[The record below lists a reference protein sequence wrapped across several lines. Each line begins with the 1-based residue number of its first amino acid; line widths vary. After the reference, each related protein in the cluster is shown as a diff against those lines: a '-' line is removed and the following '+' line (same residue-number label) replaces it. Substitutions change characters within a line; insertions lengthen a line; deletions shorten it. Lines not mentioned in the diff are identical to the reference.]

1 MAKRR
6 AGTGARSSWQWAQL
20 FLNSRMNVGD
30 AAGDVQSTLAIVGL
44 SPCRFGRS
52 AAMKELR
59 DAVMTFIRSPEG
71 NGWIGIL
78 LFSAALAFVAAY
90 GFYQVSVQ
98 SFVANKSDEKTT
110 AMQLV
115 DAFVTNY
122 SELRKQMGAGDAPV
136 PSTFRAHSIDMF
148 NRSRSDEDV
157 LRLRWIG
164 REGKSIAVPP
174 SDTEMARIIEA
185 FVGQPEPQPV
195 MQFLSLDGEPIFRT
209 VYPSI
214 AHEQSCVDCHNDLQP
229 GANWRVGD
237 VMGAF
242 AIDAPAG
249 AFFATLR
256 WECLGIAAAV
266 FGLIGGVGLWMSVE
280 YYRGIREREWA
291 KQQAE
296 MANRAKSDFL
306 ANMSH
311 ELRTPLNAIIGF
323 SEMMQHQVLGPL
335 GNDQYRSYVGDIHAS
350 GAHLLQIIN
359 DILDLSKAEAGKLT
373 LDEGVFDVREAI
385 RAVAQLTSVPAREG
399 GLNLSIDT
407 PDDLPLLR
415 GDERKT
421 MQMILNLVTN
431 AIKFSP
437 SGGSI
442 EVVCRAGID
451 GELSI
456 AVIDT
461 GIGIASDDLGRV
473 LEAFEQ
479 ADSSLSRTRQGTG
492 LGLPLVRAMMEL
504 HGGRFELD
512 STLGVGTKA
521 KIIFP
526 SERLVVAETQG
537 PETQDIAA

>member
-1 MAKRR
+1 
-6 AGTGARSSWQWAQL
+6 
-20 FLNSRMNVGD
+20 
-30 AAGDVQSTLAIVGL
+30 
-44 SPCRFGRS
+44 
-52 AAMKELR
+52 MKKLR
-59 DAVMTFIRSPEG
+59 DAIMAFLCSPEG

-90 GFYQVSVQ
+90 GFYQVSVR

-115 DAFVTNY
+115 DAFVTDY
-122 SELRKQMGAGDAPV
+122 SDLRKQMDAGAAPV
-136 PSTFRAHSIDMF
+136 PSTFRAHSIEMF
-148 NRSRSDEDV
+148 NRSRSDENA

-164 REGKSIAVPP
+164 REGKSIATPP
-174 SDTEMARIIEA
+174 TDPEMARIIES
-185 FVGQPEPQPV
+185 FVGQSEPQPV
-195 MQFLSLDGEPIFRT
+195 LQFLTLNDKPIFRT

-214 AHEQSCVDCHNDLQP
+214 AHEQSCIDCHNDLQP
-229 GANWRVGD
+229 GANWQVGD

-249 AFFATLR
+249 AFFATLK

-266 FGLIGGVGLWMSVE
+266 FVLIGGVGLWMSIE

-291 KQQAE
+291 KEQAE
-296 MANRAKSDFL
+296 AANRAKSDFL

-323 SEMMQHQVLGPL
+323 SEMMQHEVLGSL

-373 LDEGVFDVREAI
+373 LDEGIFDVRDAI
-385 RAVAQLTSVPAREG
+385 RSVAQLTSVRARES
-399 GLNLSIDT
+399 GLSLSSDI
-407 PDDLPLLR
+407 PSDLPLLR

-421 MQMILNLVTN
+421 MQMVLNLVTN

-437 SGGSI
+437 DGGSI
-442 EVVCRAGID
+442 EIVCRVGAD
-451 GELSI
+451 QELSI

-479 ADSSLSRTRQGTG
+479 ADSSLSRKQQGTG

-504 HGGRFELD
+504 HGGRFELN
-512 STLGVGTKA
+512 STIGVGTEA

-526 SERLVVAETQG
+526 GERLVRAEA
-537 PETQDIAA
+537 PSIAA

>member
-1 MAKRR
+1 LD
-6 AGTGARSSWQWAQL
+6 Q
-20 FLNSRMNVGD
+20 
-30 AAGDVQSTLAIVGL
+30 
-44 SPCRFGRS
+44 S
-52 AAMKELR
+52 AAMTKLR
-59 DAVMTFIRSPEG
+59 DAVMAFIRSPEG

-90 GFYQVSVQ
+90 GFYQVSVR

-122 SELRKQMGAGDAPV
+122 SDVRKQMNAGDAPV

-148 NRSRSDEDV
+148 NRSRSDENV
-157 LRLRWIG
+157 LRMRWIG
-164 REGKSIAVPP
+164 REGKSIATPP
-174 SDTEMARIIEA
+174 SDPEMARIIES
-185 FVGQPEPQPV
+185 FVGQSEPQPV
-195 MQFLSLDGEPIFRT
+195 LQFLTLNGEPIFRT
-209 VYPSI
+209 IYPSI

-242 AIDAPAG
+242 AIDAPSG

-256 WECLGIAAAV
+256 WQCLGIAAAV
-266 FGLIGGVGLWMSVE
+266 FVLIGGVGLWMSIE

-291 KQQAE
+291 KEQAE
-296 MANRAKSDFL
+296 MANRGKSDFL

-323 SEMMQHQVLGPL
+323 SEMMEHEVLGPL
-335 GNDQYRSYVGDIHAS
+335 ANDQYRSYVGDIHAS

-373 LDEGVFDVREAI
+373 LDEGIFDVRDAI
-385 RAVAQLTSVPAREG
+385 RAVIQLTSVRAQES
-399 GLNLSIDT
+399 GLSLSSDI
-407 PDDLPLLR
+407 PLLH

-421 MQMILNLVTN
+421 MQIVLNLVTN

-437 SGGSI
+437 DGGTI
-442 EVVCRAGID
+442 EIACRVEPHQG
-451 GELSI
+451 LSI

-479 ADSSLSRTRQGTG
+479 VDSSLSRRQQGTG

-504 HGGRFELD
+504 HGGRFELN
-512 STLGVGTKA
+512 STVGVGTEA

-526 SERLVVAETQG
+526 GDRLVLADAPG
-537 PETQDIAA
+537 IAA

>member
-1 MAKRR
+1 
-6 AGTGARSSWQWAQL
+6 
-20 FLNSRMNVGD
+20 
-30 AAGDVQSTLAIVGL
+30 
-44 SPCRFGRS
+44 
-52 AAMKELR
+52 
-59 DAVMTFIRSPEG
+59 
-71 NGWIGIL
+71 
-78 LFSAALAFVAAY
+78 
-90 GFYQVSVQ
+90 
-98 SFVANKSDEKTT
+98 
-110 AMQLV
+110 
-115 DAFVTNY
+115 
-122 SELRKQMGAGDAPV
+122 MGGGDAPV
-136 PSTFRAHSIDMF
+136 PSTFRAHSIDLF
-148 NRSRSDEDV
+148 NRSRSQEDV

-164 REGKSIAVPP
+164 REGKSITTPP
-174 SDTEMARIIEA
+174 SDTEMARIIES

-195 MQFLSLDGEPIFRT
+195 KQFLSLDGAPIFRT

-249 AFFATLR
+249 ALFATLR
-256 WECLGIAAAV
+256 WQCLGIAAVV

-280 YYRGIREREWA
+280 YHRGIREREWA

-296 MANRAKSDFL
+296 AANRAKSDFL

-359 DILDLSKAEAGKLT
+359 DLLDLSKAEAGKLT
-373 LDEGVFDVREAI
+373 LDEGVFDVRDAI
-385 RAVAQLTSVPAREG
+385 RAVAQLTSVRAQEG
-399 GLNLSIDT
+399 GLSLSIDI
-407 PDDLPLLR
+407 PSDLPLLR

-431 AIKFSP
+431 AIKFSRD
-437 SGGSI
+437 GGAI
-442 EVVCRAGID
+442 DIVCRVDAD
-451 GELSI
+451 RELSI

-479 ADSSLSRTRQGTG
+479 ADSSLSRTQQGTG

-504 HGGRFELD
+504 HGGRFELN
-512 STLGVGTKA
+512 STFGIGTEA

-526 SERLVVAETQG
+526 SERLVAAEMQG
-537 PETQDIAA
+537 IAA

>member
-1 MAKRR
+1 
-6 AGTGARSSWQWAQL
+6 
-20 FLNSRMNVGD
+20 
-30 AAGDVQSTLAIVGL
+30 
-44 SPCRFGRS
+44 
-52 AAMKELR
+52 MKKLR
-59 DAVMTFIRSPEG
+59 DAVLAFLRSPEG

-78 LFSAALAFVAAY
+78 LFSVALAFVAAY
-90 GFYQVSVQ
+90 GFYQASVR

-122 SELRKQMGAGDAPV
+122 SDIRGRLDGNGAPV
-136 PSTFRAHSIDMF
+136 PATFRAHSIERF
-148 NRSRSDEDV
+148 NQSRSGESV
-157 LRLRWIG
+157 LRLQMIG
-164 REGKSIAVPP
+164 REGKSIATPP
-174 SDTEMARIIEA
+174 SDPDMARIIES
-185 FVGQPEPQPV
+185 FVGQSQPQPV
-195 MQFLSLDGEPIFRT
+195 LQFLAVDGEPIFRT

-229 GANWRVGD
+229 GGNWRVGD

-256 WECLGIAAAV
+256 WECLGIAVVV
-266 FGLIGGVGLWMSVE
+266 FGLIGGVGLWMSIE

-291 KQQAE
+291 KEQAE
-296 MANRAKSDFL
+296 AANRAKSDFL

-323 SEMMQHQVLGPL
+323 SEMMQHEVLGPL
-335 GNDQYRSYVGDIHAS
+335 GNSQYRSYVGDIHAS

-373 LDEGVFDVREAI
+373 LDEGVFDVRDAI
-385 RAVAQLTSVPAREG
+385 RSVAQLTGVRAQEG
-399 GLNLSIDT
+399 GLSLSIDI
-407 PDDLPLLR
+407 PGDLPLLR

-431 AIKFSP
+431 GIKFSP
-437 SGGSI
+437 DGGSI
-442 EVVCRAGID
+442 EIVCRVD
-451 GELSI
+451 PNQELSI
-456 AVIDT
+456 VVIDT
-461 GIGIASDDLGRV
+461 GIGIVSDDLGRV

-479 ADSSLSRTRQGTG
+479 ADSSLSRSQQGTG

-504 HGGRFELD
+504 HGGRFELN
-512 STLGVGTKA
+512 STLGVGTEA

-526 SERLVVAETQG
+526 SERLVVSKMQS
-537 PETQDIAA
+537 IAA